1 MSIAPLSHPLLLQV
15 SYRADFAAVYL
26 PFQECHSPFQVD
38 ANYSAL
44 YPHLP
49 EGPRRTLP
57 GMVTHTDEMIG
68 DVVRALKQHHQWDDT
83 LVSTP

>member
-1 MSIAPLSHPLLLQV
+1 MG
-15 SYRADFAAVYL
+15 
-26 PFQECHSPFQVD
+26 

-49 EGPRRTLP
+49 KGPRRTLP

-68 DVVRALKQHHQWDDT
+68 DVVRALKHHQRWDNT
-83 LVSTP
+83 LVLFR